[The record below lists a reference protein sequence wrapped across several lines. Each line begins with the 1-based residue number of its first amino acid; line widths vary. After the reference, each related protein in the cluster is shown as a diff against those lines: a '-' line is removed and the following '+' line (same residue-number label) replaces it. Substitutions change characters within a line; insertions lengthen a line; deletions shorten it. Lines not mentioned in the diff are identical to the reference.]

1 MGVHA
6 YSIVSGKQDDTKYQA
21 QPGLDKDFQISYR
34 ENSFSLKYHKTI
46 SLLKVN
52 ILFTFEF
59 EKYVNVQFQTH
70 FPTLRGRFLS
80 PYLHL
85 CYCHLKLQISLIFIV

>member
-6 YSIVSGKQDDTKYQA
+6 CSIVSGMQDDTKYQV
-21 QPGLDKDFQISYR
+21 QPGLDKDFEISCR
-34 ENSFSLKYHKTI
+34 ENSFSLTCHKTI

-52 ILFTFEF
+52 ILFKFEF

-70 FPTLRGRFLS
+70 FPMLRGFLS
-80 PYLHL
+80 PYSRL